1 MNKEIKISYFI
12 VLFLAVC
19 YLGYAFF
26 VPNVVSSN
34 HSLHAQTQR
43 IEPSEIAILSDG
55 WVEYTLHL
63 ENDSCA
69 SNRTLQFF
77 SSHQVVN
84 VYSTDEL
91 LYALEPVSGLYGY
104 TTGTGINMVTIPA
117 HVTMVKVAVK
127 SIYKSTGNK
136 QYDFFYGDAITMYR
150 EILIDSMINVFMSI
164 LIIVLGI
171 FLILYWVIAHK
182 KMRQSPS
189 IAFFGLF
196 SFMIG
201 LWSINETDFMM
212 LLFTNRT
219 VMSVFS
225 YMLLMLLAVPFM
237 QFVYYSFEKPHRNLC
252 YALCGLSIL
261 QTIVLTILH
270 IVDIWEFKES
280 VWLIHL
286 MMILGILYM
295 FLAVFERIRTNGFDR
310 KVRVNLIAAV
320 WLGISIIADFVAYYM
335 GLQQTD
341 VLGKIGILAYI
352 ILLGEENT
360 SDAFEKI
367 QEGKKA
373 EFYKNLAV
381 TDVMTGLLNRSAF
394 EEWEEKCSDFSN
406 TMLVTFDLNNLKTCN
421 DTLGHAAGD
430 TYIIAAAKMIQH
442 VFGSVAK
449 CYRIGGDEFC
459 AVIRNGNKIK
469 IEKYLAKLIRK
480 QEEYNRTS
488 DEVKIHIAVG
498 YALHDE
504 TSESIEQTR
513 SNADSFMYR
522 NKKQIKENGEQ

>member
-19 YLGYAFF
+19 YLGYALFSQH
-26 VPNVVSSN
+26 NVSSN
-34 HSLHAQTQR
+34 HALHTQTQR
-43 IEPSEIAILSDG
+43 IEPTEVTALSDG
-55 WVEYTLHL
+55 WIEYTLNL

-69 SNRTLQFF
+69 ISRTLQFF
-77 SSHQVVN
+77 SSHQAVE
-84 VYSTDEL
+84 VYSEDEL
-91 LYALEPVSGLYGY
+91 IYALEPVPSLYGH

-117 HVTMVKVAVK
+117 HATLVKVAVK
-127 SIYKSTGNK
+127 SVFESTGNK
-136 QYDFFYGDAITMYR
+136 QYDFFYGDTISMYR
-150 EILIDSMINVFMSI
+150 EIMIDSILNVFMSI
-164 LIIVLGI
+164 LIIVLGL

-212 LLFTNRT
+212 LLLTNRT
-219 VMSVFS
+219 VMSVFG

-237 QFVYYSFEKPHRNLC
+237 QFIYYSFEKPHRNLC
-252 YALCGLSIL
+252 YALCVLSIFE
-261 QTIVLTILH
+261 TIVLTMLH
-270 IVDIWEFKES
+270 IADIWEFKES

-295 FLAVFERIRTNGFDR
+295 FLALIERIRTNGLDR

-320 WLGISIIADFVAYYM
+320 LLGISIVADFVAYYM

-352 ILLGEENT
+352 ILLGAEST
-360 SDAFEKI
+360 SDAFAKI

-394 EEWEEKCSDFSN
+394 EEWEENCSDFTN

-459 AVIRNGNKIK
+459 AVVRNGNKIK
-469 IEKYLAKLIRK
+469 IEKYLAKLIQK
-480 QEEYNRTS
+480 QEEYNRAS

-513 SNADSFMYR
+513 SNADSYMYR